1 MKSKQV
7 ALQIS
12 YIFLKQ
18 VDGVKNYY
26 TKFVPGI
33 INNLTNLNYSNKSF
47 LYYKLNFLALFFIN
61 YFKILNLLLF
71 YNN

>member
-47 LYYKLNFLALFFIN
+47 FI
-61 YFKILNLLLF
+61 L
-71 YNN
+71 